1 VSETKK
7 DNKNSNQKNSDSD
20 NQSFQWKQAGKT
32 SLVWVVILIS
42 AIFLSNLFTANK
54 RNEIEIQYFEYQKFL
69 NSGAI
74 LEAEVIENEFHG
86 KLKEPQDLMRDGQ
99 KVGEY
104 TNFLVT
110 LPFVNESVLAEWDK
124 FSVLYSFKER
134 KVDWFSYLLSMAPW
148 LLLIIF
154 WIFIMK
160 RMQGGVGGGNSLFNF
175 GRSRARLWVEDK
187 PKINFDRVAGCQEA
201 KQELSEI
208 ITFLKNPEQYQKLG
222 GRIPKGVLLLG
233 PPGTGKTL
241 LARAVA
247 GEAGVPFFSLSGADF
262 VEMFVGVGASRV
274 RDLFEQGK
282 KNAPSI
288 IFIDEIDAVGRH
300 RGAGLGGGHD
310 EREQTLNALLVEMDG
325 FESSTNIILIAATN
339 RPDVLDS
346 ALLRPGRFDRQV
358 VVDIPDLRGRKG
370 IFEVH
375 TNDIPLAKDVNIE
388 ILAKGTPGLVGADI
402 ENLVNEASLLAARD
416 GKSKVSMDDF
426 EAAKDKVM
434 MGVER
439 KSMILSDEEKQLTA
453 YHESGHALVARLL
466 PQADPVHKVS
476 IIPRGRAL
484 GITAQLPMDEKHNY
498 SQSYINTRLR
508 VLLGGRAAEQLVF
521 NELTT
526 GAGNDIE
533 VATEMARKM
542 VCEWGM
548 SNAMGPLAFGK
559 KDEEVFLGRDIANNR
574 DYSDSTA
581 LKIDEEVFRI
591 IREAEDEAIK
601 LLHNNEEV
609 LHRLAKEL
617 LKHETIDGNDLD
629 KILDGKTLRRRKKS
643 ANKSKQKRKNVSQ
656 RKPKKKKLAEES
668 AQ

>member
-1 VSETKK
+1 MTEIKK
-7 DNKNSNQKNSDSD
+7 DNNNSDQKSSDSD
-20 NQSFQWKQAGKT
+20 NQNSFQWKQAGKT
-32 SLVWVVILIS
+32 SLIWVVILIS
-42 AIFLSNLFTANK
+42 AIFLSNLFTSKN
-54 RNEIEIQYFEYQKFL
+54 RNEVEIQYFEYQKFL
-69 NSGAI
+69 NAGAI
-74 LEAEVIENEFHG
+74 LEAEIIENEFHG
-86 KLKEPQDLMRDGQ
+86 KLKEPQDLIREGQ
-99 KVGEY
+99 KIGEY

-110 LPFVNESVLAEWDK
+110 LPFVNESVLSEWDK

-134 KVDWFSYLLSMAPW
+134 KVDWLSYLLSMAPW

-154 WIFIMK
+154 WIFIMR
-160 RMQGGVGGGNSLFNF
+160 RMQGGVGGNSLFNF

-325 FESSTNIILIAATN
+325 FESTTNIILIAATN

-370 IFEVH
+370 IFKVH
-375 TNDIPLAKDVNIE
+375 TQDIPLAKDVNIE

-416 GKSKVSMDDF
+416 GKSKVSMEDF

-439 KSMILSDEEKQLTA
+439 KSMI
-453 YHESGHALVARLL
+453 
-466 PQADPVHKVS
+466 
-476 IIPRGRAL
+476 
-484 GITAQLPMDEKHNY
+484 
-498 SQSYINTRLR
+498 
-508 VLLGGRAAEQLVF
+508 
-521 NELTT
+521 
-526 GAGNDIE
+526 
-533 VATEMARKM
+533 
-542 VCEWGM
+542 
-548 SNAMGPLAFGK
+548 
-559 KDEEVFLGRDIANNR
+559 
-574 DYSDSTA
+574 
-581 LKIDEEVFRI
+581 
-591 IREAEDEAIK
+591 
-601 LLHNNEEV
+601 
-609 LHRLAKEL
+609 
-617 LKHETIDGNDLD
+617 
-629 KILDGKTLRRRKKS
+629 
-643 ANKSKQKRKNVSQ
+643 
-656 RKPKKKKLAEES
+656 
-668 AQ
+668 

>member
-1 VSETKK
+1 MTEIKK
-7 DNKNSNQKNSDSD
+7 DNNNSDQKSSDSD
-20 NQSFQWKQAGKT
+20 NQNSFQWKQAGKT
-32 SLVWVVILIS
+32 SLIWVVILIS
-42 AIFLSNLFTANK
+42 AIFLSNLFTSKN
-54 RNEIEIQYFEYQKFL
+54 RNEVEIQYFEYQKFL
-69 NSGAI
+69 NAGAI
-74 LEAEVIENEFHG
+74 LEAEINENEFHG
-86 KLKEPQDLMRDGQ
+86 KLKEPQDLIREGQ
-99 KVGEY
+99 KIGEY

-110 LPFVNESVLAEWDK
+110 LPFVNESVLSEWDK

-134 KVDWFSYLLSMAPW
+134 KVDWLSYLLSMAPW

-154 WIFIMK
+154 WIFIMR
-160 RMQGGVGGGNSLFNF
+160 RMQGGVGGNSLFNF

-325 FESSTNIILIAATN
+325 CEATTNIILIAATN

-370 IFEVH
+370 IFKVH
-375 TNDIPLAKDVNIE
+375 TQDIPLAKDVNIE

-416 GKSKVSMDDF
+416 GKSKVSMEDF

-439 KSMILSDEEKQLTA
+439 KSMILSDEEKELTA

-466 PQADPVHKVS
+466 PKADPVHKVS

-484 GITAQLPMDEKHNY
+484 GVTAQLPVDEKHNY
-498 SQSYINTRLR
+498 SQSYIDTRLR

-533 VATEMARKM
+533 VATDMARKM

-548 SNAMGPLAFGK
+548 SNIMGPLTFGK
-559 KDEEVFLGRDIANNR
+559 KDEEVFLGRDITNNR
-574 DYSDSTA
+574 GYSDSTA
-581 LKIDEEVFRI
+581 LKIDEEVTRI
-591 IREAEDEAIK
+591 IREAENAAIK
-601 LLHNNEEV
+601 LLGDNEEL
-609 LHRLAKEL
+609 LHRVAKEL

-629 KILDGKTLRRRKKS
+629 KIIDGKTLRRRRKS
-643 ANKSKQKRKNVSQ
+643 SNGSKEKRKSVSSG
-656 RKPKKKKLAEES
+656 KSKKKKLAEES
-668 AQ
+668 A

>member
-1 VSETKK
+1 MTEIKK
-7 DNKNSNQKNSDSD
+7 DNKNSDQKSSDSD
-20 NQSFQWKQAGKT
+20 NQNSFQWKQAGKT
-32 SLVWVVILIS
+32 SLIWVVILIS
-42 AIFLSNLFTANK
+42 AIFLSNLFTSKN
-54 RNEIEIQYFEYQKFL
+54 RNEVEIQYFEYQKFL
-69 NSGAI
+69 NAGAI
-74 LEAEVIENEFHG
+74 LEAEIIENEFHG
-86 KLKEPQDLMRDGQ
+86 KLKEPQDLIREGQ
-99 KVGEY
+99 KIGEY

-110 LPFVNESVLAEWDK
+110 LPFVNESVLSEWDK

-134 KVDWFSYLLSMAPW
+134 KVDWLSYLLSMAPW

-154 WIFIMK
+154 WIFIMR
-160 RMQGGVGGGNSLFNF
+160 RMQGGVGGNSLFNF

-325 FESSTNIILIAATN
+325 FESTTNIILIAATN

-370 IFEVH
+370 IFKVH
-375 TNDIPLAKDVNIE
+375 TQDIPLAKDVNIE

-416 GKSKVSMDDF
+416 GKSKVSMEDF

-439 KSMILSDEEKQLTA
+439 KSMILSDEEKELTA

-466 PQADPVHKVS
+466 PKADPVHKVS

-484 GITAQLPMDEKHNY
+484 GVTAQLPVDEKHNY
-498 SQSYINTRLR
+498 SQSYIDTRLR

-533 VATEMARKM
+533 VATDMARKM

-548 SNAMGPLAFGK
+548 SNIMGPLTFGK
-559 KDEEVFLGRDIANNR
+559 KDEEVFLGRDITNNR
-574 DYSDSTA
+574 GYSDSTA
-581 LKIDEEVFRI
+581 LKIDEEVTRI
-591 IREAEDEAIK
+591 IREAENAAIK
-601 LLHNNEEV
+601 LLGDNEEL
-609 LHRLAKEL
+609 LHRVAKEL

-629 KILDGKTLRRRKKS
+629 KIIDGKTLRRRRKS
-643 ANKSKQKRKNVSQ
+643 SNGSKEKRKSVSSG
-656 RKPKKKKLAEES
+656 KSKKKKLAEES
-668 AQ
+668 A